1 MKGIGVRISL
11 AIDDSDYS
19 DAATQSL
26 LERPWPKDTTVRV
39 LSVCPRYLSFP
50 GPYAGDGLLNDE
62 QLVESFL
69 KRAQELVEFAATKLG
84 ALDLAV
90 KTRVRQGEPREEI
103 LLEGKDFDADLIVVG
118 SHGRTGLR
126 RLLLGRV
133 AEHIVR
139 HAPCSVE
146 VVRRPAIEASTE
158 QAPPDTVRKPQPQP
172 QA

>member
-1 MKGIGVRISL
+1 MRILL

-69 KRAQELVEFAATKLG
+69 KGAQGLVELAAAKLRVRG
-84 ALDLAV
+84 LAV
-90 KTRVRQGEPREEI
+90 ETRVRQGEPREEI
-103 LLEGKDFDADLIVVG
+103 LLEGRDFDADLIVVG
-118 SHGRTGLR
+118 SHGRTGLL
-126 RLLLGRV
+126 RLLLGSV

-146 VVRRPAIEASTE
+146 VVRRPAIEPSTK
-158 QAPPDTVRKPQPQP
+158 QAPPDIVRKPH
-172 QA
+172 A